1 MRQLGLRL
9 LQLVPILFIVS
20 VFTFLL
26 VDLQPG
32 DPAIA
37 ILGENA
43 QPETIAAIRKELRL
57 DQPLVT
63 RYFDWA
69 GDAIRGDLG
78 KSIRSHEPVAKAYK
92 ERIPVTFELA
102 ALALIPALLLAVP
115 LGAWSAYRAGRLF
128 DRGVSTASFA
138 AVGLPHFVLGPVLI
152 FIFALRFRWFPPSTW
167 VRFSED
173 IPGNLKHAFL
183 PALTLS
189 LGLIA
194 NFSQLLRADMIGT
207 MQQDFV
213 LAAKARG
220 LPTRHILLREAL
232 RPSSFSLITL
242 AGVNLGILVGGSVI
256 VERLFG
262 IGGVGQAITQAIPQK
277 DFPMLQ
283 GGVLILA
290 VAYLLINTLIDI
302 LYGVID
308 PRVRR
313 GRA

>member
-9 LQLVPILFIVS
+9 LQLVPILFILS

-26 VDLQPG
+26 VELQPG

-43 QPETIAAIRKELRL
+43 QPETIAAVRHDLRL
-57 DQPLVT
+57 DEPLVQ
-63 RYFDWA
+63 RYVDWA
-69 GDAIRGDLG
+69 GAALRGDLG
-78 KSIRSHEPVAKAYK
+78 KSIRSHQPVSKAYK
-92 ERIPVTFELA
+92 ERIPVTFELTM
-102 ALALIPALLLAVP
+102 LALIPAFLLSIP

-138 AVGLPHFVLGPVLI
+138 ALGLPQFVLGPILV

-167 VRFSED
+167 VRFSDD

-183 PALTLS
+183 PALTLA
-189 LGLIA
+189 LGLLA
-194 NFSQLLRADMIGT
+194 NFSQLLRADMVGT
-207 MQQDFV
+207 LQEDFI
-213 LAAKARG
+213 LAARARG
-220 LPTRHILLREAL
+220 LSTSHVLMREAL

-242 AGVNLGILVGGSVI
+242 AGVNLGLLIGGSVI
-256 VERLFG
+256 VEQLFG

-290 VAYLLINTLIDI
+290 VSYLLINTIIDMSYA
-302 LYGVID
+302 LID

-313 GRA
+313 GRS

>member
-26 VDLQPG
+26 IDLQPG

-43 QPETIAAIRKELRL
+43 TPETIAAVRADLHL
-57 DQPLVT
+57 NDPLLT
-63 RYFDWA
+63 RYVDWA
-69 GDAIRGDLG
+69 TNAMRGDLG
-78 KSIRSHEPVAKAYK
+78 KSIRSHQPVAKAYK
-92 ERIPVTFELA
+92 ERIPVTFELTL
-102 ALALIPALLLAVP
+102 LALIPAFLLAIP
-115 LGAWSAYRAGRLF
+115 LGAWSAYRVGSLF
-128 DRGVSTASFA
+128 DRGISSASFA
-138 AVGLPHFVLGPVLI
+138 AVGLPQFVLGPILV

-173 IPGNLKHAFL
+173 IPGNLKHAVL
-183 PALTLS
+183 PALTLG
-189 LGLIA
+189 LGLLA

-207 MQQDFV
+207 LQQDFV
-213 LAAKARG
+213 LAARARG
-220 LPTRHILLREAL
+220 LPTRHVLLREAL

-242 AGVNLGILVGGSVI
+242 AGVNLGILIGGSVI
-256 VERLFG
+256 VEALFG
-262 IGGVGQAITQAIPQK
+262 IGGIGQAITQAIPQK

-283 GGVLILA
+283 GGVLILS
-290 VAYLLINTLIDI
+290 VSYLLVNTLVDMSYA
-302 LYGVID
+302 LID

-313 GRA
+313 GRG